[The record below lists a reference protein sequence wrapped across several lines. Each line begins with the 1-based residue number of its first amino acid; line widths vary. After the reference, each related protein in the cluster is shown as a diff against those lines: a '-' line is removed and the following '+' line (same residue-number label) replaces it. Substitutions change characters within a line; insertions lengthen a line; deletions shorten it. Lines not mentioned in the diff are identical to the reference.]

1 MQYIFLVETTQK
13 CKSDELYIKSFINNF
28 YSYPGDKLTFEY
40 MNGKTNFDR
49 FDNKIQ
55 TDINKYKGKTV
66 VFICYDIDN
75 PKDATVYAKNKKINE
90 EIENYA
96 KKNNYETIW
105 FNPDIENVFIG
116 KNVSNDLKKKT
127 AENFYKKDFV
137 KCIKNSSLN
146 NNSNIKITLDKYLIL
161 KVEME

>member
-13 CKSDELYIKSFINNF
+13 CKSDELYIKSFLNNF
-28 YSYPGDKLTFEY
+28 YSFPGDKLTFEY

-49 FDNKIQ
+49 FDNKIK
-55 TDINKYKGKTV
+55 TDINKYKGKTF

-96 KKNNYETIW
+96 KENNYKTIW

-116 KNVSNDLKKKT
+116 KSVSNDLKKKT
-127 AENFYKKDFV
+127 AEKFYAKE
-137 KCIKNSSLN
+137 
-146 NNSNIKITLDKYLIL
+146 NIKTIDLKKCKNRTNIKEVIDK
-161 KVEME
+161 VFERRF